1 MEANE
6 CSGAMVCAINTILNA
21 ILPNYSNSSERSSE
35 ECVVDTEGK
44 EENASQNW
52 SFYPRLMYQMSDEWD
67 FKNRFVSQTLPG
79 GSDADHIIRW
89 LNKNRAEGQKSSLD
103 VQLGDFSKLY
113 SSSDKTNRFDGV
125 VTSFFIDT
133 AAESVLVYLSNLYNV
148 LKDGGYWVNA
158 GPLHYHKATNVPYS
172 HAYLQEIISTCGFEL
187 LESQTV
193 YTDYCGEEDVTMRP
207 EYYKIPVSIYRK
219 QVQHDRSEILDIKR
233 IEAMLSS
240 LNNYYSDARDAS
252 QEAYARFGG
261 IKQALYESSDP

>member
-1 MEANE
+1 MSQLLTHVGRDWTEMGRE
-6 CSGAMVCAINTILNA
+6 VREVLYKGA
-21 ILPNYSNSSERSSE
+21 ILQSLQRYLPCDLSTAPAVLVPGAGLGRLAVELAVSGYRYIYYLTN
-35 ECVVDTEGK
+35 D
-44 EENASQNW
+44 QNW

-79 GSDADHIIRW
+79 GSDADHIIKW
-89 LNKNRAEGQKSSLD
+89 LNKNRAEGHKSSLD

-172 HAYLQEIISTCGFEL
+172 HAYLQEIISICGFEL

-207 EYYKIPVSIYRK
+207 EYY
-219 QVQHDRSEILDIKR
+219 
-233 IEAMLSS
+233 
-240 LNNYYSDARDAS
+240 
-252 QEAYARFGG
+252 
-261 IKQALYESSDP
+261 